1 MILVFPLKIFS
12 SCEIVR
18 TWVGGRR
25 KEECT
30 RAFLSRNLFSNQIF
44 LRGIFF
50 STTAQN
56 TLTISVQPNARHRLG
71 ISVKNNNNLNQ
82 FADHVSLPI
91 QINLITKLQI
101 TKFAPKGASSFRAFK
116 KHCALLEGARG
127 LWKNLQDFTRF
138 LYNSAKLRQ
147 SQVFMLVH
155 LMTFKAGLV
164 YTSGHE
170 IYHLNFIHQT
180 L

>member
-18 TWVGGRR
+18 TWVGGSR

-82 FADHVSLPI
+82 FADPVSLPI

-101 TKFAPKGASSFRAFK
+101 TKFTPRDAFFSRAFK
-116 KHCALLEGARG
+116 NIVHCWMCKRSLTKPSRYFPWILITLLSCA
-127 LWKNLQDFTRF
+127 TRMF
-138 LYNSAKLRQ
+138 SCLC
-147 SQVFMLVH
+147 
-155 LMTFKAGLV
+155 
-164 YTSGHE
+164 
-170 IYHLNFIHQT
+170 I
-180 L
+180 